1 MSRWRRR
8 CGSSTGTMSPCTGG
22 AGGSAVG
29 PCCTLG
35 PAMRAVPHTRC
46 APPDAVV
53 WPQDVEQ
60 LQEMVAI
67 CYQHRVPMVPFG
79 TGTGL
84 EGGVNAVQ
92 VRSPQPPQHPHRP
105 LLPVPCCAVP
115 GRRLLRLE
123 PHGRHLGAERRG
135 LLGGGGARRHPQGSQ
150 CPSARHW
157 ALVPRRYWG
166 CWAAWGDTRGW
177 IEGSRVLGALGM
189 LGTMGWRGM
198 WGEFGALQLS
208 MWLRVQGALGTLGCQ
223 SFPTGTAVLGAL
235 GGLGVDA
242 ENLEHWGCPRGQG
255 CWGYWGVWGEPGIL
269 GALGYSIGSRVMG
282 ALGWLGRSW
291 DTGCMGIFHVAK
303 GTGSTGKLYH
313 RDKGTG
319 SCGMVGEILE
329 CWEDWKNWCCPC
341 CQGCW
346 EHWEQWDGWGRW
358 EELGAHRELGAL
370 GLRM

>member
-135 LLGGGGARRHPQGSQ
+135 LLGGGGARCHPQGSQ

-177 IEGSRVLGALGM
+177 IEGSRVLGALGNA
-189 LGTMGWRGM
+189 GNNGM
-198 WGEFGALQLS
+198 AGDVGRIWGA
-208 MWLRVQGALGTLGCQ
+208 
-223 SFPTGTAVLGAL
+223 AV
-235 GGLGVDA
+235 V
-242 ENLEHWGCPRGQG
+242 
-255 CWGYWGVWGEPGIL
+255 
-269 GALGYSIGSRVMG
+269 
-282 ALGWLGRSW
+282 
-291 DTGCMGIFHVAK
+291 HVAE
-303 GTGSTGKLYH
+303 GAGSAGYIGMPELPHGDCGAGSTG
-313 RDKGTG
+313 RAGG
-319 SCGMVGEILE
+319 
-329 CWEDWKNWCCPC
+329 
-341 CQGCW
+341 GC
-346 EHWEQWDGWGRW
+346 
-358 EELGAHRELGAL
+358 RELGAL
-370 GLRM
+370 GLPAWARVLGVLGCLGRTWNTGSIGIFHRVKGDGSTGVAGEILGYWVHGHFPCS